1 MITSAQLYNT
11 DTTLYTSTNTT
22 AITALLLCNT
32 HTSDI
37 TVSVHVVESGGSV
50 ADNRCILKDYVI
62 PAKDTFTLDMEKI
75 ILDNGDFVSGIASS
89 SSKITATVSSV
100 EV

>member
-1 MITSAQLYNT
+1 MITSQQLGT
-11 DTTLYTSTNTT
+11 SDTNLYTSVNTT
-22 AITALLLCNT
+22 AVTALLLCNT

-50 ADNRCILKDYVI
+50 ADNRCVLKDYVI
-62 PAKDTFTLDMEKI
+62 PAKDTFTLDMEKL
-75 ILDNGDFVSGIASS
+75 ILDNGDFVSGVASVAAKVTS
-89 SSKITATVSSV
+89 TVSSV